1 MPEEKPGVHDNQSG
15 KEIVEF
21 ADRKETDFSSLIVW
35 LSFVVAVLFLGFI
48 WFSDASLKTTI
59 SEKQSEKKSADATL
73 ALVENQK
80 VINDVTGLKN
90 VISILSQVSTQQE
103 SKKKVLDNLYLH
115 FTKDVHISTIA
126 LTSDG
131 TASLDGA
138 TASYRTVADFM
149 LALKSYDKVSDLQ
162 LKSVSMSTAED
173 APPNEKVT
181 FSVSFKL
188 DTTKEVTTESS
199 TSSSTTTSSNAE
211 TETSE
216 STPASTSSSVT
227 TDSSG
232 TDSSSTYGYGDSVNT
247 ENITPEVA
255 P

>member
-1 MPEEKPGVHDNQSG
+1 MPEEKPGIHDNQSG

-48 WFSDASLKTTI
+48 WFSNASLKTTI
-59 SEKQSEKKSADATL
+59 SEKQSEKNSADATL
-73 ALVENQK
+73 ALAENQK

-103 SKKKVLDNLYLH
+103 SKKKVLDNLYLY

-131 TASLDGA
+131 TASLDGT

-149 LALKSYDKVSDLQ
+149 LALKSYDKVSNLQ

-188 DTTKEVTTESS
+188 DTTKEVTTASS
-199 TSSSTTTSSNAE
+199 TSSSATSSSAE
-211 TETSE
+211 TEISD
-216 STPASTSSSVT
+216 STSTSTTSSVT

-232 TDSSSTYGYGDSVNT
+232 SDSSSTYGYGDSTST
-247 ENITPEVA
+247 ESITPEVA